1 MIFKMLGK
9 IIIKPTIIYCDN
21 QTTVDM
27 CYDVTKPNVSRYFVH
42 RLEFIK
48 KAIENSEIEVVHIA
62 GQDNWACYM
71 TRAFGAKEFENS
83 QKMFFLIL
91 KS

>member
-9 IIIKPTIIYCDN
+9 TISKPTIIYCDN
-21 QTTVDM
+21 QTTLDM

-62 GQDNWACYM
+62 GQDNWADYM
-71 TRAFGAKEFENS
+71 TRAFGAKEFEKFS
-83 QKMFFLIL
+83 KEMFPD
-91 KS
+91 S

>member
-9 IIIKPTIIYCDN
+9 TVTKPTIIYCDN

-48 KAIENSEIEVVHIA
+48 KAIENSEIEVTHIA
-62 GQDNWACYM
+62 GQ
-71 TRAFGAKEFENS
+71 
-83 QKMFFLIL
+83 
-91 KS
+91 